1 MNPRSG
7 HRHPSAAPSVV
18 KHLGR
23 VGVML
28 LPGALL
34 LVGCFR
40 YTGSQNL
47 MLWLGA
53 AFQVL
58 VCILSFFSRQNY
70 RQPLG
75 PSVITLYVIGLGWLW
90 LGTASIED
98 WYIYL
103 SQAVLLMVPLAFFAL
118 YMLSDSG
125 AAALRRARVLAQ
137 RLASRKD
144 WPADLLACRSLPEVK
159 ALREALKLD
168 PTPALDLLN
177 HKRPEV
183 RVAALSALEFRK
195 DWKPGQAES
204 VLRVAQIAAE
214 PAVRAAAIYA
224 LGNVDADVLVEQL
237 AEFLRDSAPEVRLA
251 AREALL
257 WDSERRWKKL
267 RHAVHRSLADP
278 ICHAD
283 GPLKLEGQKWS
294 EEAVTDWKAWASE
307 KGTVGQRASMT
318 LGVYYGQLLN
328 EESSPAVI
336 EDLRAQMLNTQVPP
350 TLRHELVHILK
361 VNHELDRSLT
371 EKLLGPTNPA
381 PVRLIAVETLLREG
395 EHPEALSALI
405 DLARLPNREI
415 SIAVADVVQR
425 CLNIDMGLALGEP
438 PPPLHTRQAAE
449 VTRRVMTWAFAQEVN
464 PEVSP
469 QPVLSRGAQEDA

>member
-1 MNPRSG
+1 
-7 HRHPSAAPSVV
+7 
-18 KHLGR
+18 
-23 VGVML
+23 ML

-40 YTGSQNL
+40 YAGKPNL

-103 SQAVLLMVPLAFFAL
+103 AQAVLLMVPLAFFAL

-125 AAALRRARVLAQ
+125 ASSLRRARVLAQ
-137 RLASRKD
+137 RLAWRKD

-159 ALREALKLD
+159 AFREALKLD
-168 PTPALDLLN
+168 PTPALDLLD
-177 HKRPEV
+177 HKQPAV
-183 RVAALSALEFRK
+183 RVSALAALEFRK
-195 DWKPGQAES
+195 DWKPGQAENI
-204 VLRVAQIAAE
+204 LRVAQTALE

-224 LGNVDADVLVEQL
+224 LGNVDSEVLVEQL

-251 AREALL
+251 AREALM

-267 RHAVHRSLADP
+267 RHAVRRSLADP
-278 ICHAD
+278 ICQQD
-283 GPLKLEGQKWS
+283 GPFKFEGQRWS
-294 EEAVTDWKAWASE
+294 GEAVTDWKAWSSE
-307 KGTVGQRASMT
+307 KGMVGQRASLT
-318 LGVYYGQLLN
+318 LGVYYGQLLS
-328 EESSPAVI
+328 EEGNPALV
-336 EDLRAQMLNTQVPP
+336 EDLRRQVLCPQIPP
-350 TLRHELVHILK
+350 TLRHELVLLLK
-361 VNHELDRSLT
+361 INHELDRSLT

-395 EHPEALSALI
+395 EHPEAQSALI

-415 SIAVADVVQR
+415 AIAVAEVVQR
-425 CLNIDMGLALGEP
+425 CLGIDMGLALGEP

-449 VTRRVMTWAFAQEVN
+449 VTRRVMTWAFGQDAN

-469 QPVLSRGAQEDA
+469 HPLLSRGLQEDA

>member
-1 MNPRSG
+1 MHPRSA
-7 HRHPSAAPSVV
+7 HRHVSAAPSVV
-18 KHLGR
+18 KHCAR
-23 VGVML
+23 VIVML
-28 LPGALL
+28 LPGVLL

-40 YTGSQNL
+40 YTGKPNL

-103 SQAVLLMVPLAFFAL
+103 SQAVLLMVPLVFFAL

-125 AAALRRARVLAQ
+125 ASALRRARVLAQ

-144 WPADLLACRSLPEVK
+144 WPADLIACRSLPEVK

-168 PTPALDLLN
+168 PSPALDLLD
-177 HKRPEV
+177 HARPAV

-204 VLRVAQIAAE
+204 ILRVAQTSVE

-224 LGNVDADVLVEQL
+224 LGNVDSDVLVEQL

-267 RHAVHRSLADP
+267 RHGVHRSLADP
-278 ICHAD
+278 ICHQD
-283 GPLKLEGQKWS
+283 GPLKVEGQRWS
-294 EEAVTDWKAWASE
+294 EEAVTDWKAWSSE
-307 KGTVGQRASMT
+307 KGTVGQRAAMT
-318 LGVYYGQLLN
+318 LGVYYGQLLS
-328 EESSPAVI
+328 EESNPAIVD
-336 EDLRAQMLNTQVPP
+336 DLRRQVLSPHVPP
-350 TLRHELVHILK
+350 TMRHELVQLLK

-395 EHPEALSALI
+395 EHPEALTALI

-415 SIAVADVVQR
+415 AIAVAEVVQR

-449 VTRRVMTWAFAQEVN
+449 VTRRVMTWAFGQDAN
-464 PEVSP
+464 PEISP
-469 QPVLSRGAQEDA
+469 HPVLSRGAQEGT